1 MYYLNRILIFS
12 VISSLWLSVTACKA
26 STECECHRE
35 SAVEFVQVYY
45 ADLQEERAD
54 RIRLAL
60 DRWYPNRLP
69 NDQKFIEQVQKIQ
82 YIHADAQVNH
92 CWQESK
98 SIVNIS
104 AEIKMRR
111 DSDLNEIKGIFYLKC
126 TEAGWKIFLA
136 QRDTEGDME

>member
-1 MYYLNRILIFS
+1 MNYLKRILIFS
-12 VISSLWLSVTACKA
+12 VVSSLWLSVSACKA
-26 STECECHRE
+26 SAECECHRE

-69 NDQKFIEQVQKIQ
+69 NDQKFIEQVEKIQ

-104 AEIKMRR
+104 AEIKMRH
-111 DSDLNEIKGIFYLKC
+111 DSEPSEIKGIFYLKC
-126 TEAGWKIFLA
+126 AAAGWKIFLA
-136 QRDTEGDME
+136 QRDAEVEGE